1 MSSQVDFVRAC
12 RTATEALFAQR
23 KASRKAV
30 RFAFTPEGL
39 WIATGVTYR
48 EDGELQF
55 ARHLTIPWSQLATI
69 EPEALVAQVDQLC
82 ATPTVPFSQR

>member
-1 MSSQVDFVRAC
+1 MSQADFVEAC
-12 RTATEALFAQR
+12 RTATETLFAQR
-23 KASRKAV
+23 KASRKAI

-48 EDGELQF
+48 ENGEMQL
-55 ARHLTIPWSQLATI
+55 ARHLTIPWERLATM

-82 ATPTVPFSQR
+82 ADPTVPFRSAH